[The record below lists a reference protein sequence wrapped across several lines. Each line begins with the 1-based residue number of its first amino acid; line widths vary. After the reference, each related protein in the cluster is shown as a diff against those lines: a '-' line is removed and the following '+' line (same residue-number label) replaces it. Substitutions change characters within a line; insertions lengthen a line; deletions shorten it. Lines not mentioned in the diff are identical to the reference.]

1 MPNNLQT
8 LENEIRSKL
17 PHLMEL
23 SAGCEIIYNN
33 ENWRIISAFNEQNQT
48 NRLRYVISII
58 DTSFGYSSKTFVEGS
73 FFQKQVTTIGHPITL
88 TNVLEWLIEKLD
100 SEYNDDVSFMVCRLT
115 NKYDTACWDFRK
127 NLLREQS
134 TELIDSLFNLI
145 EKR

>member
-17 PHLMEL
+17 PRLMEL
-23 SAGCEIIYNN
+23 SAGCDIMHN
-33 ENWRIISAFNEQNQT
+33 ELTEHT
-48 NRLRYVISII
+48 YTTI
-58 DTSFGYSSKTFVEGS
+58 DNHYCPHLYSYQYSSFRTLEFTDLKNF
-73 FFQKQVTTIGHPITL
+73 TILGHPITL
-88 TNVLEWLIEKLD
+88 TNVLEWLKGLEKFTTDLGYFEYVIERDNLLENWNL
-100 SEYNDDVSFMVCRLT
+100 S
-115 NKYDTACWDFRK
+115 K